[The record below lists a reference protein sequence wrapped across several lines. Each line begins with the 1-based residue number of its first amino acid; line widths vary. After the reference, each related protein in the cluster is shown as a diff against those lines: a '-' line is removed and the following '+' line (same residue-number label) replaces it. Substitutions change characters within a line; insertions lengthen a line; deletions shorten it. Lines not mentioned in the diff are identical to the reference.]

1 MEEFREK
8 IKQYAKKI
16 EIELTERQIEQFYT
30 YMQLLLEW
38 NQKINLT
45 AITKPEE
52 IVLKHFI
59 DSLTIAKQI
68 QKNVKLVDVGTGAG
82 FPGIPLKIIRDD
94 IEVTLVDSLNK
105 RIHFLEEVIT
115 QLELTKI
122 QAVHARV
129 EEFGKNKTYREKFDC
144 VTSRAVA
151 NLSTLAEYVLP
162 LAKVGGCCVCMKG
175 SKVEDELEQGKKAI
189 SILGGRLEKV
199 DCFELPE
206 SDMGR
211 SVVVLYKEK
220 VTPLKYPRKAGVPSK
235 EPL

>member
-68 QKNVKLVDVGTGAG
+68 QKNVKLVDVGTG
-82 FPGIPLKIIRDD
+82 
-94 IEVTLVDSLNK
+94 
-105 RIHFLEEVIT
+105 
-115 QLELTKI
+115 I
-122 QAVHARV
+122 QA
-129 EEFGKNKTYREKFDC
+129 GN
-144 VTSRAVA
+144 
-151 NLSTLAEYVLP
+151 
-162 LAKVGGCCVCMKG
+162 
-175 SKVEDELEQGKKAI
+175 
-189 SILGGRLEKV
+189 
-199 DCFELPE
+199 
-206 SDMGR
+206 
-211 SVVVLYKEK
+211 
-220 VTPLKYPRKAGVPSK
+220 
-235 EPL
+235 